1 MKLLHSAIFIAL
13 LLSFSTLSAQHRGK
27 NSNHQFDLE
36 MRAGANFC
44 QIDGDES
51 GNFNKIG
58 FHASVGTSFPLS
70 DDDRWRFVVELGLT
84 QKGSRIDNNNID
96 RHISLTYV
104 EVPLMVAYDF
114 MERQQLRIAAG
125 VAPAILAKSNVT
137 TDGSHDQLQSDNYK
151 RLDLLPLCISL
162 RYRFTDTF
170 GFDIRLYNSLLNIAN
185 ENGTGTYRIFR
196 SNKGQ
201 FNRLIQA
208 GLTLNF

>member
-1 MKLLHSAIFIAL
+1 MKLLHSAIFIVF

-27 NSNHQFDLE
+27 NSNRQFDLE

-125 VAPAILAKSNVT
+125 VAPAILAKSNVK

>member
-1 MKLLHSAIFIAL
+1 MKLLHSSIFIVF

-27 NSNHQFDLE
+27 NSNRQFDLE

-70 DDDRWRFVVELGLT
+70 DDDRWRFVVELGLA

>member
-1 MKLLHSAIFIAL
+1 MKLLRSSIFIVF

-27 NSNHQFDLE
+27 NSNRQFDLE
-36 MRAGANFC
+36 IRAGANFC

>member
-1 MKLLHSAIFIAL
+1 MKLLHSAIFIVL

-27 NSNHQFDLE
+27 NSNRQFDLE

>member
-1 MKLLHSAIFIAL
+1 MKLLHSSIFIVF

-27 NSNHQFDLE
+27 NSNRQFDLE

-125 VAPAILAKSNVT
+125 VAPAILAKSNVK

>member
-1 MKLLHSAIFIAL
+1 MKLLHSSIFIVF

-27 NSNHQFDLE
+27 NSNRQFDLE

-125 VAPAILAKSNVT
+125 AAPAILAKSNVT

>member
-1 MKLLHSAIFIAL
+1 MKLLRSSIFIVF

-27 NSNHQFDLE
+27 NSNRQFDLE

-201 FNRLIQA
+201 FNRLVQA
-208 GLTLNF
+208 GITIDF

>member
-1 MKLLHSAIFIAL
+1 MKLLHSSIFIVF

-27 NSNHQFDLE
+27 NSNRQFDLE

>member
-1 MKLLHSAIFIAL
+1 MKLLRSSIFIVF

-27 NSNHQFDLE
+27 NSNRQFDLE

>member
-1 MKLLHSAIFIAL
+1 MKLLHSAIFIVF

-27 NSNHQFDLE
+27 NSNRQFDLE

-137 TDGSHDQLQSDNYK
+137 TDGSYDQLQSDNYK

-170 GFDIRLYNSLLNIAN
+170 GFDIRLYNSLLNIVN

>member
-1 MKLLHSAIFIAL
+1 MKLLHSSIFIVF

-27 NSNHQFDLE
+27 NSNRQFDLE

-70 DDDRWRFVVELGLT
+70 DDDRWRYVVELGLT

>member
-1 MKLLHSAIFIAL
+1 MKLLHSSIFIVF

-27 NSNHQFDLE
+27 NSNRQFDLE

-70 DDDRWRFVVELGLT
+70 DDDRWRFVIELGLT

>member
-1 MKLLHSAIFIAL
+1 MKLLRSSIFIVF

-27 NSNHQFDLE
+27 NSNRQFDLE

-125 VAPAILAKSNVT
+125 VAPAILAKSNVK

>member
-1 MKLLHSAIFIAL
+1 MKLLHSAIFIVF

-27 NSNHQFDLE
+27 NSNRQFDLE
-36 MRAGANFC
+36 IRAGANFC

-84 QKGSRIDNNNID
+84 QKGSRIDNNNMD